1 MESFWSTEYG
11 QNLLSVEQTE
21 IDKLL
26 SSPNTTTL
34 EDLFDEDELLQQCSN
49 KNTQLINFLS
59 QRENITKLVSYITR
73 PWQEHMQQIINHLK
87 QQELNK
93 QNENNNDTNTTSTD
107 NDTNDNN
114 NSMVPISKNGT
125 SPIVGAIKEEN
136 NGDGQPTPQGIADAL
151 MSLENDDDTT
161 DKKENATDKV
171 QFKINEF
178 MCYIDC
184 KVAILRIYIVITL

>member
-26 SSPNTTTL
+26 SNQDTTTL

-59 QRENITKLVSYITR
+59 RRDNITKLVSYITR

-87 QQELNK
+87 DLEEIKTMMMMMMIQTIPQTHQLLIQQTQPIQIINHHHLYLKMAQINF
-93 QNENNNDTNTTSTD
+93 QN
-107 NDTNDNN
+107 
-114 NSMVPISKNGT
+114 
-125 SPIVGAIKEEN
+125 
-136 NGDGQPTPQGIADAL
+136 
-151 MSLENDDDTT
+151 
-161 DKKENATDKV
+161 
-171 QFKINEF
+171 
-178 MCYIDC
+178 
-184 KVAILRIYIVITL
+184 